1 MSAREVN
8 AGMGGFSKK
17 LRARKL
23 WMFQRRPRSPG
34 QSSSSFVVV
43 LVLEDF
49 GGRPSVTDADPRHGP
64 SPRRVHP
71 LGRTAHFEDEDDD
84 ENEDEASHHKQR
96 VIASSNGLTVSTVSS
111 PIFETRKLLPFIF
124 P

>member
-1 MSAREVN
+1 
-8 AGMGGFSKK
+8 
-17 LRARKL
+17 
-23 WMFQRRPRSPG
+23 MFQRRPRSPG
-34 QSSSSFVVV
+34 QSSSSFVVVV

-49 GGRPSVTDADPRHGP
+49 GGRPSVTDADPRHGLP
-64 SPRRVHP
+64 PRRVHP
-71 LGRTAHFEDEDDD
+71 LGRTAHFED

>member
-8 AGMGGFSKK
+8 AGIGRLFKK
-17 LRARKL
+17 AYGEETLDVPEAPAE
-23 WMFQRRPRSPG
+23 PRTI
-34 QSSSSFVVV
+34 V